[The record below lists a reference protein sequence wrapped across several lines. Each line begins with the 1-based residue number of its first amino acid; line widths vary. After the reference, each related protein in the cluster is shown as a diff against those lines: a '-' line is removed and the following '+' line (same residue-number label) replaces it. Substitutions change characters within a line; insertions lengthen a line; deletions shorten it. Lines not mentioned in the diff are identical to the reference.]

1 MNHIWVLFLMIKFI
15 FFFTIC
21 FAANP
26 VNQWIDQYTEI
37 LKHDIKSVSF
47 QLTIGAAIY
56 PTKNDSIMSGKIIVG
71 KNKQFRFE
79 MGSRTVVSD
88 GMVWKSYDKR
98 TDQIFIQEPDKQLEK
113 SLFSWVKLKKMKA
126 LPVKLEPDG
135 GYRIKLLGGENDIRA
150 YFNPDSNELESIIII
165 QSDMR
170 SEISKITLSIEDV
183 LNLDIG
189 NQNSASF
196 DLR

>member
-1 MNHIWVLFLMIKFI
+1 MIKCI

-26 VNQWIDQYTEI
+26 VNQWIDQNTEI

-47 QLTIGAAIY
+47 QLTVGTVIY

-135 GYRIKLLGGENDIRA
+135 GYRIKILGGEIDIRT
-150 YFNPDSNELESIIII
+150 YFNPDSNKLESIVIIN
-165 QSDMR
+165 SDIK
-170 SEISKITLSIEDV
+170 SEISKITLAIEET
-183 LNLDIG
+183 LNLEIG
-189 NQNSASF
+189 RESSISF

>member
-1 MNHIWVLFLMIKFI
+1 MIKFI

-26 VNQWIDQYTEI
+26 VNQWIDQNTEI

-47 QLTIGAAIY
+47 QLTVGTAIY
-56 PTKNDSIMSGKIIVG
+56 PTNNDSIMSGKIIVG

-98 TDQIFIQEPDKQLEK
+98 TDQIILQEPDKKLER
-113 SLFSWVKLKKMKA
+113 SLFSWVKYKKIKA
-126 LPVKLEPDG
+126 LPVKMESDG
-135 GYRIKLLGGENDIRA
+135 GYRVTMLGRENDVRA
-150 YFNPDSNELESIIII
+150 YFDPDSGELESIIII
-165 QSDMR
+165 QG
-170 SEISKITLSIEDV
+170 EIRSKISQIILEKKEI
-183 LNLDIG
+183 LDLTIG
-189 NQNSASF
+189 QESTITF